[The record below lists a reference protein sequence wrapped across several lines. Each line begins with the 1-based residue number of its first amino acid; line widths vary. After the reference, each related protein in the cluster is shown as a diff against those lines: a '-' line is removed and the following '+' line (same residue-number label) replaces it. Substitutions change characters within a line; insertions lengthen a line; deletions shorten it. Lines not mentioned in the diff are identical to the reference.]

1 MFHPCLKISLG
12 IDYAQELNRGGLLR
26 AELTG
31 VMTEKAKTTKSRIFY
46 SIFVDGGL
54 LWLLVSVGKVNTKV
68 VRYITSHLFIDLE
81 AFKDT
86 TMHTIAMGLKIL
98 G

>member
-1 MFHPCLKISLG
+1 M
-12 IDYAQELNRGGLLR
+12 
-26 AELTG
+26 
-31 VMTEKAKTTKSRIFY
+31 MTEKAKTTKSRIFY

-81 AFKDT
+81 AFSKT
-86 TMHTIAMGLKIL
+86 PQCTQLQWGEGFTVVK
-98 G
+98 

>member
-1 MFHPCLKISLG
+1 
-12 IDYAQELNRGGLLR
+12 
-26 AELTG
+26 
-31 VMTEKAKTTKSRIFY
+31 MTEKAKTTKSRIFY

-54 LWLLVSVGKVNTKV
+54 LWLVSVGKVNTKV

-86 TMHTIAMGLKIL
+86 TF
-98 G
+98 

>member
-1 MFHPCLKISLG
+1 
-12 IDYAQELNRGGLLR
+12 
-26 AELTG
+26 
-31 VMTEKAKTTKSRIFY
+31 MTEKAKTTKSRIFY

-54 LWLLVSVGKVNTKV
+54 LWLVSVGKVNTKV

-86 TMHTIAMGLKIL
+86 TMHTIAMG
-98 G
+98 

>member
-68 VRYITSHLFIDLE
+68 VRYVHNYLAIYS
-81 AFKDT
+81 
-86 TMHTIAMGLKIL
+86 
-98 G
+98 

>member
-1 MFHPCLKISLG
+1 MEP
-12 IDYAQELNRGGLLR
+12 R
-26 AELTG
+26 
-31 VMTEKAKTTKSRIFY
+31 
-46 SIFVDGGL
+46 L
-54 LWLLVSVGKVNTKV
+54 LWLVSVGKVNTKV

-86 TMHTIAMGLKIL
+86 TMHTIAMGLKIF